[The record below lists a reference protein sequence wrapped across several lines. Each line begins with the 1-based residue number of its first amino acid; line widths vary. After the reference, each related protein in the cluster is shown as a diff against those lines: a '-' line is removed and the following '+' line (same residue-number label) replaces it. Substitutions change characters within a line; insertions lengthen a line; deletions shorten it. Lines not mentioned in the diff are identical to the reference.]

1 MGYQAEMSGPVR
13 PALISLRIGADGLP
27 AVERAL
33 GVAAPRPSGLAA
45 VNGSV
50 AVFALGP
57 DEWLI
62 RTGPDEEEQ
71 WLAKLEEAAAASFSA
86 VVLVSDAWRAFT
98 VTGPETLDVLA
109 QATGVDRPSVRV
121 SHRPRRARRIRQ
133 DRRGHPPVRRSG
145 RRSTSMST
153 PRSSGT
159 PADGSSR
166 RLAAAAVLAGPP
178 DGCPTRRGGSMS
190 PTLIRRVPAAPR
202 DQRLATRVERSD
214 KPHHHRSRGI
224 VTELVLALHPSGPGA
239 LHIRCRATQ
248 E

>member
-62 RTGPDEEEQ
+62 RTGPDEEER

-86 VVLVSDAWRAFT
+86 VVLVSDAWRVFT
-98 VTGPETLDVLA
+98 VTGPGALDVLA
-109 QATGVDRPSVRV
+109 QATGVDVHPSAF
-121 SHRPRRARRIRQ
+121 PTGRAARAAFARI
-133 DRRGHPPVRRSG
+133 
-145 RRSTSMST
+145 
-153 PRSSGT
+153 
-159 PADGSSR
+159 
-166 RLAAAAVLAGPP
+166 AAVIHRFDDGPAF
-178 DGCPTRRGGSMS
+178 DIYVDASVERYARGWIESAIGGGGGS
-190 PTLIRRVPAAPR
+190 
-202 DQRLATRVERSD
+202 
-214 KPHHHRSRGI
+214 RGAI
-224 VTELVLALHPSGPGA
+224 
-239 LHIRCRATQ
+239 
-248 E
+248 

>member
-1 MGYQAEMSGPVR
+1 MARQAGRSGRGLVQRGRPRVR
-13 PALISLRIGADGLP
+13 RLARLHGHRPRELSMCSPRRPEWTSIRP
-27 AVERAL
+27 RFPP
-33 GVAAPRPSGLAA
+33 AAPRAPHSP
-45 VNGSV
+45 GS
-50 AVFALGP
+50 P
-57 DEWLI
+57 
-62 RTGPDEEEQ
+62 RSSTG
-71 WLAKLEEAAAASFSA
+71 S
-86 VVLVSDAWRAFT
+86 T
-98 VTGPETLDVLA
+98 T
-109 QATGVDRPSVRV
+109 
-121 SHRPRRARRIRQ
+121 
-133 DRRGHPPVRRSG
+133 G